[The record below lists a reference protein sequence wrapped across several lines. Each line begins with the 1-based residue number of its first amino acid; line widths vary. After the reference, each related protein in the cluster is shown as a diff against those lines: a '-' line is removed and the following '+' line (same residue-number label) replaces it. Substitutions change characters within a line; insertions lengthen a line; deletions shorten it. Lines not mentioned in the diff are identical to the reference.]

1 MKQVEIF
8 SHPDCQKV
16 QQAFNKFAGKGHKI
30 LEVQSHVTVN
40 DYTLVVTYDDTSKR
54 NTYTLSSGSQK
65 IELKEGQSPRG
76 LRIDDKRPDLI
87 LIDCHNAFNSHS
99 LGKYI
104 GWLDEVNRAMKL

>member
-8 SHPDCQKV
+8 SHQNCQKV
-16 QQAFNKFAGKGHKI
+16 QQTFNEFAAKGYQI
-30 LEVQSHVTVN
+30 LDVQSHVTVQ
-40 DYTLVVTYDDTSKR
+40 DYTLVVTYDTSKR

-99 LGKYI
+99 LDKYI
-104 GWLDEVNRAMKL
+104 GWLDEVKRAMKL

>member
-1 MKQVEIF
+1 MI
-8 SHPDCQKV
+8 HQKKYIY
-16 QQAFNKFAGKGHKI
+16 FKCRK
-30 LEVQSHVTVN
+30 S
-40 DYTLVVTYDDTSKR
+40 
-54 NTYTLSSGSQK
+54 K

-87 LIDCHNAFNSHS
+87 LIDCHNSFNSHS